1 MIDLLDEL
9 LEHLSD
15 SVIILYVSLAAVIL
29 TVITH
34 FIFRRH
40 NRFIKYLPGIFI
52 MIFGIYNLYTILDSL
67 VENESLTELMSFITY
82 VVSGFVGIFIAL
94 ILGIYEKPRKR
105 KKRKVAKEN
114 QEMKKEQKQKT

>member
-1 MIDLLDEL
+1 MINFLDEL
-9 LEHLSD
+9 IGYASD
-15 SVIILYVSLAAVIL
+15 SVVILYVSLVAIIL

-52 MIFGIYNLYTILDSL
+52 ITLGIYNLYTVLDSL
-67 VENESLTELMSFITY
+67 VENESLSELMSFVIY
-82 VVSGFVGIFIAL
+82 IVSGFVGIFIAL

-105 KKRKVAKEN
+105 RKKKEKK
-114 QEMKKEQKQKT
+114 EVKKEQTQKT